1 MIRGNLLKEPF
12 SNLDV
17 IVVEKMSLKG
27 LIDDDV
33 LKNIDNILNGKWIA
47 NSDSGIYNYNFK
59 IIPFSSLGNDNGIL
73 LGFKPDYIKVYDEE
87 VVLKNNVIIG
97 IYNGKLNRVN
107 LYTSLIGL
115 NILKEESKNEFIKIT

>member
-1 MIRGNLLKEPF
+1 MNLLLRELDKSSKF
-12 SNLDV
+12 S
-17 IVVEKMSLKG
+17 
-27 LIDDDV
+27 DV